1 LLDTQY
7 RICGKCVQALIP
19 ITSAGYAITGVLSVH
34 TAKFSPAALQMWRR
48 EPDSHH
54 ASYIVEKKGQWLHCE
69 HGKVLDLKTEG
80 IAWEDRRGFPVAGI
94 DALTVFP
101 DRVEAAYDGKSVDL
115 QQQVCL

>member
-1 LLDTQY
+1 MFHAFFEFRRDVVSEQLCTPVQSQTVTLLDTQY

-48 EPDSHH
+48 EPAPRVVHRG
-54 ASYIVEKKGQWLHCE
+54 EEGQWLHCE

-80 IAWEDRRGFPVAGI
+80 DSLGRPGGSR
-94 DALTVFP
+94 
-101 DRVEAAYDGKSVDL
+101 
-115 QQQVCL
+115 

>member
-1 LLDTQY
+1 MSCQGYEQLCTPVQSQTVTLLDTQY
-7 RICGKCVQALIP
+7 RICGKCVQALTP

-48 EPDSHH
+48 ELTSHH

-80 IAWEDRRGFPVAGI
+80 DSLGRPGSR
-94 DALTVFP
+94 
-101 DRVEAAYDGKSVDL
+101 
-115 QQQVCL
+115 